1 MKTYSSYNDTGI
13 IWLGKIPSSW
23 RIKSIKHNT
32 YVKGRIGW
40 QGLNS
45 DEYGDVG
52 AYLVTGTDFDK
63 GRINWNT
70 CHHISEERYA
80 EDPYIQLQDKDLLI
94 TKDGTI
100 GKIALVDKLPD
111 KATLNSGVFVAR
123 PKTDDYITP
132 FIYWVLNSTV
142 FNVFIDYTKTG
153 STIQHLYQ
161 QTFVEFSYPV
171 PSLPEQQAIAD
182 FLDRKTSQID
192 TLIEKKQ
199 RQIELLQEQRA
210 ALINHVVTKGLN
222 PNVKMKDSGVEWL
235 GEIPSHWDMV
245 RLRHISPTISVG
257 LVIQPTQYVDEDGT
271 VPFLYG
277 SNIRENSFLL
287 DNVRKISPESSQK
300 LNTSMLHAGDLVTV
314 RVGYPGVTAVIPPF
328 LEGANCASMMI
339 VRKSDFVLSEYLCCT
354 MNSRVG
360 MLQVGAVQYGAAQK
374 QFNISHAVDFIY
386 PIPPLEEQKII
397 VDYLEGKSQGI
408 YRLIS
413 IIQKQIEMLQ
423 EYRTALISEAVTGKI
438 NVRAAV

>member
-1 MKTYSSYNDTGI
+1 MKAYPSYVQSGLIWMGI
-13 IWLGKIPSSW
+13 IPKHWELRRFKFLSVVSKKRNDDDIDRQMLSVSQYHGIVPKEYEFEIQKRSKEDSLTYLVVEENQLVLNTMWLNYG
-23 RIKSIKHNT
+23 
-32 YVKGRIGW
+32 GIGVSKLS
-40 QGLNS
+40 GIVSPAYRVYDLAKDLYPRFAHYLFRS
-45 DEYGDVG
+45 ASYIDEYTRL
-52 AYLVTGTDFDK
+52 AYGI
-63 GRINWNT
+63 RPN
-70 CHHISEERYA
+70 S
-80 EDPYIQLQDKDLLI
+80 LQVSVEGFGNLL
-94 TKDGTI
+94 TP
-100 GKIALVDKLPD
+100 LP
-111 KATLNSGVFVAR
+111 
-123 PKTDDYITP
+123 P
-132 FIYWVLNSTV
+132 
-142 FNVFIDYTKTG
+142 
-153 STIQHLYQ
+153 
-161 QTFVEFSYPV
+161 
-171 PSLPEQQAIAD
+171 LPEQQAIAD
-182 FLDRKTSQID
+182 FLDRKTAQID

-199 RQIELLQEQRA
+199 QQIDLLQEQRT
-210 ALINHVVTKGLN
+210 ALINHAVTKGLN
-222 PNVKMKDSGVEWL
+222 PDVHMKDSGVEWL

-287 DNVRKISPESSQK
+287 DDVRKISPESSQK
-300 LNTSMLHAGDLVTV
+300 LNTSMLHTGDLVTV

-339 VRKSDFVLSEYLCCT
+339 VRKSDFVLSEFLCYT

-386 PIPPLEEQKII
+386 PIPPLEEQQII

-413 IIQKQIEMLQ
+413 ILQKQIEMLQ

-438 NVRAAV
+438 DVRTAV